1 MKSEKI
7 LLAQSCLTPCDP
19 MDLSLP
25 GSSVHRILQARIL
38 EWVAISFSRGSSNPG
53 IEPRS
58 PASQADS
65 LPSEPPGK
73 PLLKVKCLQLAKNN
87 TLRTTSTFLTFSL
100 YYFCG
105 SVCVSMCMQQRMSSE
120 LQEKVVAQCILDG
133 GCRRLQNCDR
143 RLKAPG

>member
-19 MDLSLP
+19 MDLSLL

-38 EWVAISFSRGSSNPG
+38 EWVAISFSRGSSSPG

-87 TLRTTSTFLTFSL
+87 TLRTTSTFLTFSF
-100 YYFCG
+100 YCFCG

-120 LQEKVVAQCILDG
+120 LQEKVIAQCILDG
-133 GCRRLQNCDR
+133 GCCRLQNCDR
-143 RLKAPG
+143 RPKAPG